1 MDRKPSGARYNEA
14 MTTAAAFDPDPILKT
29 LPTGPGVYRMFG
41 ADGTVIYVG
50 KARNLKRRVSSY
62 FRKGAHNAK
71 TQALVGQV
79 ADLQVTVT
87 HTEAEALIL
96 ENNLI
101 KEHRPRYNV
110 LLRDDKT
117 YPYIHLSTQQDFPR
131 LSFHRGQRRGEGRYF
146 GPFPSAGAVRE
157 TLNHL
162 QRVFPVRQCRDSYY
176 RHRSRPC
183 LQHQIGRCT
192 APCVGLINQQ
202 DYARDVRHVEMFL
215 SGQSNEVI
223 DELVGRMEAAAES
236 LDFETAAR
244 LRDRITSLRRIQERQ
259 YVSGARGDVDVLAC
273 RIREQTACVQ
283 VFVIRDG
290 QNLGNRSYFPKAPP
304 ETTPEE
310 VLGAFTARHYLGQE
324 TPGELLV
331 SHELPDSE
339 LLEEALGNDAGH
351 RVRISA
357 RLRGE
362 RRRWMTLAERNAEH
376 ALSARMSNEQ
386 AMERRFEDLQAAL
399 DLETIPDRIECFD
412 ISHTRGEA
420 TVASCVVFG
429 REGPIKEDYRRF
441 NIDGITGGDDY
452 AAMRQALE
460 RRYRRLKEEAGEL
473 PDLLL
478 IDGGAGQLAQAEGI
492 LEDLQIEGVTA
503 VGIAKG
509 PRRRPGEEVLMI
521 AGRDGTIRLPPE
533 SPALHVLQ
541 QARDEAHRFAITGHR
556 SRRGKSRQASTLE
569 EIPGLG
575 PKRRQALMKQFGGLK
590 GMKRAGVEDL
600 VRVDGVSKAL
610 AERIHAHLNG

>member
-1 MDRKPSGARYNEA
+1 MSE
-14 MTTAAAFDPDPILKT
+14 AAAFDPRPVLKT
-29 LPTGPGVYRMFG
+29 LPTGPGVYRMYDAAG
-41 ADGTVIYVG
+41 SVIYVG

-62 FRKGAHNAK
+62 FQRSVHNAR
-71 TQALVGQV
+71 TQALVAQV

-110 LLRDDKT
+110 LLRDDKS
-117 YPYIHLSTQQDFPR
+117 YPYIYLSTQQQYPR

-146 GPFPSAGAVRE
+146 GPFPSSGAVRE

-162 QRVFPVRQCRDSYY
+162 QKVFPVRQCRDSFFQ
-176 RHRSRPC
+176 HRSRPC
-183 LQHQIGRCT
+183 LQYQIGRCT
-192 APCVGLINQQ
+192 APCVGYISEG

-215 SGQSNEVI
+215 AGQSNEVI
-223 DELVGRMEAAAES
+223 DELVGRMEAAAEA
-236 LDFETAAR
+236 LDFELAAR
-244 LRDRITSLRRIQERQ
+244 LRDRIASLRRIQEKQ
-259 YVSGARGDVDVLAC
+259 YVAGAKGDVDVIAC
-273 RIREQTACVQ
+273 RLRENLACVQ

-290 QNLGNRSYFPKAPP
+290 RNLGNQTYFPKAPP
-304 ETTPEE
+304 DASAQEI
-310 VLGAFTARHYLGQE
+310 LYGFLARHYLGRD

-331 SHELPDSE
+331 SHDLPDAE
-339 LLEEALGNDAGH
+339 VLEEALGADAGH
-351 RVRISA
+351 RVRIAS

-362 RRRWMTLAERNAEH
+362 RRRWMTMAERNAEH
-376 ALSARMSNEQ
+376 ALSARMSTE
-386 AMERRFEDLQAAL
+386 AGIERRFEDLQQAL
-399 DLETIPDRIECFD
+399 RLDQMPERLECFD

-420 TVASCVVFG
+420 IVASCVVMG

-441 NIDGITGGDDY
+441 NIEGITGGDDY

-460 RRYRRLKEEAGEL
+460 RRYRRLREGEGEM

-478 IDGGAGQLAQAEGI
+478 IDGGQGQLAQAEAVM
-492 LEDLQIEGVTA
+492 EDLQISDVTV

-509 PRRRPGEEVLMI
+509 PRRRAGEEVLLV
-521 AGRDGTIRLPPE
+521 AGRPGQIRLAPD
-533 SPALHVLQ
+533 SPALHLLQ
-541 QARDEAHRFAITGHR
+541 HTRDEAHRFAITGHR
-556 SRRGKSRQASTLE
+556 SRRGKSRTTSSLE
-569 EIPGLG
+569 EIAGLG

-590 GMKRAGVEDL
+590 GIKRAGVEDL
-600 VRVDGVSKAL
+600 ARVQGISTAL